1 MEARSIR
8 KITRKREAWNLNRI
22 WLALQAFWHVLTDR
36 DFAAR
41 VESLFRKAPT
51 GPDLRILAVLQRDGR
66 LVDFLEEDIDNYSD
80 SQIGAAVRDIHRGCR
95 KSLHDYLT
103 IEPVINAAEDERVT
117 IPQDFDPAA
126 IRLVGNVN
134 GSPPFHGA
142 LKHHGWRV
150 RAVHLPLLP
159 VARDDS
165 SVLSPAEV
173 EIP

>member
-1 MEARSIR
+1 M
-8 KITRKREAWNLNRI
+8 
-22 WLALQAFWHVLTDR
+22 LALRAFWHILTDL

-41 VESLFRKAPT
+41 VEPLFSRVPS
-51 GPDLRILAVLQRDGR
+51 GPDLRVLAVLQRDGR
-66 LVDFLEEDIDNYSD
+66 LVDFLEEDIDAYTD

-95 KSLHDYLT
+95 KSLRDYLT
-103 IEPVINAAEDERVT
+103 IEPVINAAEDERVSVPT
-117 IPQDFDPAA
+117 DFDPAA

-134 GSPPFHGA
+134 GSPPFQGI

-150 RAVHLPLLP
+150 RSVHLPLLP

-173 EIP
+173 EIS

>member
-1 MEARSIR
+1 VVGQTFLSATVVGE
-8 KITRKREAWNLNRI
+8 TLNRFV
-22 WLALQAFWHVLTDR
+22 LALRAFWRILTER

-41 VESLFRKAPT
+41 VEPLFSRAPT
-51 GPDLRILAVLQRDGR
+51 GPDLRVLAVLQRDGR
-66 LVDFLEEDIDNYSD
+66 LVDFLEEDIDGYGD
-80 SQIGAAVRDIHRGCR
+80 AQIGAAVRDIHRGCR

-103 IEPVINAAEDERVT
+103 IEPIIAGSEEQPVT
-117 IPQDFDPAA
+117 VPADFDPAA
-126 IRLVGNVN
+126 VRLVGNVN
-134 GSPPFHGA
+134 GAPPFRGT

-150 RAVHLPLLP
+150 RSVHLPLLP

>member
-1 MEARSIR
+1 M
-8 KITRKREAWNLNRI
+8 NRFV
-22 WLALQAFWHVLTDR
+22 LALRAFWRILTDR

-41 VESLFRKAPT
+41 VEPLFSRAPT
-51 GPDLRILAVLQRDGR
+51 GPDLRVLAVLQRDGR
-66 LVDFLEEDIDNYSD
+66 LVDFLEEDIDGYSD
-80 SQIGAAVRDIHRGCR
+80 AQIGAAVRDIHRGCR

-103 IEPVINAAEDERVT
+103 IEPIIEGAEEQPVT
-117 IPQDFDPAA
+117 VPSDFDPAA
-126 IRLVGNVN
+126 VRLVGNVN
-134 GSPPFHGA
+134 GAPPFRGT

-150 RAVHLPLLP
+150 RSVHLPLLP

>member
-1 MEARSIR
+1 M
-8 KITRKREAWNLNRI
+8 NRI
-22 WLALQAFWHVLTDR
+22 WLALRAFWHVLADP

-41 VESLFRKAPT
+41 VESLFSKAPT
-51 GPDLRILAVLQRDGR
+51 GPDLRVLAVLQRDGR

-117 IPQDFDPAA
+117 IPKDFDPAA

-150 RAVHLPLLP
+150 REVHLPLLP

>member
-1 MEARSIR
+1 
-8 KITRKREAWNLNRI
+8 LNRL
-22 WLALQAFWHVLTDR
+22 WLALRAFWHVLTVP

-41 VESLFRKAPT
+41 VESLFSKAPT
-51 GPDLRILAVLQRDGR
+51 GPDLRVLAVLQRDGR

-117 IPQDFDPAA
+117 IPKDFDPAA

-134 GSPPFHGA
+134 GSPPFQGA

-150 RAVHLPLLP
+150 REVHLPLLP
-159 VARDDS
+159 VARDDF